1 MANPWDEL
9 VMHAKA
15 CHDAMGG
22 AVVSLTATP
31 YKVHINNV
39 GQVFVYK
46 DDGVPVHAKIS
57 TTRYSPDVQQCPPV
71 PDEQQAADPYAEL
84 KDALAAGKA
93 IQVDIGG
100 SHWGDCL
107 RPEWLCPPDCYRAKP
122 EEPATTAPAQD
133 AIASPA
139 EADDGPVTVLS
150 VLACAASHMAAR
162 AATYDSPGG
171 ERSMGKAVEA
181 FNAIDRPA
189 EASASDSETGQH
201 APGVKLDH
209 GKPRA
214 GLVLGGFARALTAV
228 SDVGTFGAKKY
239 TPHGWRS
246 VPHGFDRYTDAMVRH
261 QLAEAVGEQF
271 DAESGLSHAAHAA
284 WNALARLELMLSRRT
299 QLITCALPAEAKARE
314 AAKRA

>member
-1 MANPWDEL
+1 MAMPWDEL
-9 VMHAKA
+9 VTHAKA

-22 AVVSLTATP
+22 AVVSLTASP
-31 YKVHINNV
+31 YKVHINTV

-46 DDGVPVHAKIS
+46 DDGVLVHAKIS

-71 PDEQQAADPYAEL
+71 PDDEA
-84 KDALAAGKA
+84 
-93 IQVDIGG
+93 
-100 SHWGDCL
+100 
-107 RPEWLCPPDCYRAKP
+107 P

-133 AIASPA
+133 AIASLA

-150 VLACAASHMAAR
+150 VLACAASHVAAR

-171 ERSMGKAVEA
+171 ECSMGKAVEA

-246 VPHGFDRYTDAMVRH
+246 VPHGIERYTDAMVRH
-261 QLAEAVGEQF
+261 QLAEASGEQT
-271 DAESGLSHAAHAA
+271 DSESGLSHAAHAA
-284 WNALARLELMLSRRT
+284 WNALARLELL
-299 QLITCALPAEAKARE
+299 LAEAKARE
-314 AAKRA
+314 AAKRV